1 MICVW
6 NSIIIGKH
14 WWDQESV
21 SVFLLYS
28 GVSARAEGK
37 CGGRKC
43 WGRTG
48 GTRTRR
54 RLTGTRVQKDFLAS
68 SNRQCKAWGKRIRDP
83 AVIKFGETR
92 SWPRTI

>member
-28 GVSARAEGK
+28 GVSARAEGENV
-37 CGGRKC
+37 GGAREVR
-43 WGRTG
+43 GRG
-48 GTRTRR
+48 GALRAP
-54 RLTGTRVQKDFLAS
+54 GSKKIF
-68 SNRQCKAWGKRIRDP
+68 
-83 AVIKFGETR
+83 
-92 SWPRTI
+92 